1 MKSAVKKE
9 TYIDTPETEK
19 LFLDMH
25 SRYTRSD
32 QWDHFAAAFGILLS
46 STDDWR
52 DVIGDTYMQF
62 NVANKHTGQF
72 FTPWDIA
79 ECMAMINL
87 HDAEKMLH
95 DRMKKAL
102 SKDPLGLSLLLT
114 SLVIEDPDE
123 SAKWFYEKIVPAAA
137 PNFERITVYDPC
149 VGSGVMLLAAAKQ
162 FPKRALDVG
171 FVQFYGTDID
181 ATCVKMARLNCMLY
195 GLNGFS
201 LKCAMELSDLDLEQV
216 PEPFASSYKE
226 AKTATPERLEEIKHE
241 VRWGTAVQ
249 MGLFAE
255 SLNVSDPQ

>member
-1 MKSAVKKE
+1 
-9 TYIDTPETEK
+9 
-19 LFLDMH
+19 
-25 SRYTRSD
+25 
-32 QWDHFAAAFGILLS
+32 
-46 STDDWR
+46 
-52 DVIGDTYMQF
+52 
-62 NVANKHTGQF
+62 
-72 FTPWDIA
+72 
-79 ECMAMINL
+79 
-87 HDAEKMLH
+87 MLH